1 MIKNKIT
8 LNVLADITKKIG
20 SVSIRGNDNSKNP
33 YGRDDMAEIKD
44 KVLVVFTGSDINIEE
59 KIKDLLEL
67 KDRGIHLS
75 LVFSRMGEAIL
86 DLNKIKER
94 LKPERV
100 YLEEDILELKK
111 ISKQYNYIISPNITL
126 DTMSKVN
133 GSLLDGFIPNLIW
146 TFLYMGKEVYVD
158 FQSTL
163 NYMGMDCKNKNI
175 EKRILRSIEDIK
187 SLGVTELA
195 SKKYIE
201 TIYNDKNL
209 YKDRGYISK
218 VTLPARRQDKTESDA
233 VRSKQE
239 NSGSRKIYTQNDIE
253 NSLSRGDTL
262 VLRGGSILTPLAKDK
277 IRSKG
282 INIKFE

>member
-163 NYMGMDCKNKNI
+163 NYLGMDCKNKNI

>member
-20 SVSIRGNDNSKNP
+20 NVSIDSISNSHNTNKADP
-33 YGRDDMAEIKD
+33 YKRVDLQRSKD
-44 KVLVVFTGSDINIEE
+44 KVLVVFTGSDINIKE
-59 KIKDLLEL
+59 KIKNLSEL
-67 KDRGIHLS
+67 KQLGVSLS

-86 DLNKIKER
+86 DVRAIKQELNPDEI
-94 LKPERV
+94 

-111 ISKQYNYIISPNITL
+111 ISKEYNYIISPNITI

-163 NYMGMDCKNKNI
+163 NYLGMDCKNTNI
-175 EKRILRSIEDIK
+175 EKMILKSIQDIK
-187 SLGVTELA
+187 SLGVKELG

-201 TIYNDKNL
+201 TIYKGKNL
-209 YKDRGYISK
+209 SNRINIPIKVGNIEKNTGSK
-218 VTLPARRQDKTESDA
+218 
-233 VRSKQE
+233 
-239 NSGSRKIYTQNDIE
+239 KIYTGNDIK
-253 NSLSRGDTL
+253 NSLSEGDTL
-262 VLRGGSILTPLAKDK
+262 VVSRGSILTPLAKDK
-277 IRSKG
+277 VKSMG